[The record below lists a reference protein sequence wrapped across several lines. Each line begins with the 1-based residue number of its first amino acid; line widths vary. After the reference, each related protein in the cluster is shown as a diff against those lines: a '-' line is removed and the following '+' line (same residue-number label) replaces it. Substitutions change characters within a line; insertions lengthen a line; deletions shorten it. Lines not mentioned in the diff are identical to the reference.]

1 MSQVLNRKP
10 FDPVFDTPL
19 PDLHAMCAERITI
32 RFTDLKPSFRRYEE
46 SPGEWDELHDGKTVH
61 VKGIRVH
68 HIKADNIDEAQGVQ
82 FLCPKCFQKNN
93 GPIGTHSVI
102 CWSRSKGVPE
112 HAEPGPGR
120 WRLEGTCLADLTL
133 GIDDGCK
140 SCSVKL
146 TGDGCGWHGHVTNG
160 EVTLQ

>member
-1 MSQVLNRKP
+1 
-10 FDPVFDTPL
+10 
-19 PDLHAMCAERITI
+19 MCGDRMTI
-32 RFTDLKPSFRRYEE
+32 RLADLEPSFRRYEE
-46 SPGEWDELHDGKTVH
+46 RNGHIYH
-61 VKGIRVH
+61 VKV
-68 HIKADNIDEAQGVQ
+68 DNIDEAHGVQ
-82 FLCPKCFQKNN
+82 FLCPKCFQAN
-93 GPIGTHSVI
+93 GGSIGTHAVL